1 MEKPKVKIKNDKP
14 ELMIV
19 NKCPLIDIVKNN
31 NIYNFII
38 NTVPIINKIV
48 TQIGQFLNLFLID
61 KYDNNNKFPYI
72 DENFI
77 KTIIKIITKRQD
89 TRGKPPSENTK
100 ELMKEL
106 KTFYDNKYK
115 ICINDNDIQDD
126 TKLNFIMAYEV
137 IDIITGI
144 ENNIK
149 EHFLDYI
156 NKFVNHSFKLKD
168 KINEI
173 NKIKEIDTKTKKE
186 LKTKIYS
193 EFRLVKKDLVKNNN
207 IYESDKK
214 YHNWLNTHRPNIIKK
229 SKFFKDSIDY
239 DLCSNTQEYLKP
251 LFYINKELEKINEE
265 NKIKNIQQIRLFQI
279 IPQRTNIIPKY
290 ITIDT
295 CALVNF
301 AIKEHII
308 EYLSN
313 IEFYKQQ
320 LWKNN
325 FKTNK
330 KQFKRKNYIFNG
342 MIKTDGI
349 GCSILLTKMKDGKPL
364 KITSN
369 MQKNVKKQLESF
381 DKYIE
386 DVEITNEMKKK
397 RLVVIDPNM
406 DDIIYCLSKTTP
418 YKTIITDK
426 NKKIIKEHNQSE
438 NLKFRYTQNQRRLE
452 TRNKKY
458 NKLTDK
464 INKETIIK
472 NKSVK
477 TIESELSIYS
487 SRTVDYNKFIDYCKK
502 KNEINRILY
511 EHYSNKLFR
520 KLKFNRYINTQ
531 KSESKMIKNF
541 QKKYGKPE
549 NCLIVYGDYD
559 KKEHMKGKEP
569 IISKRM
575 KKIFRKNKYDLY
587 LINEFRTSKLCNKCC
602 SECVNFLERESHK
615 PKDINKETKRGKTIL
630 VWGLVRCT
638 NVNCNIIHNRDKNST
653 LNMYK
658 ISKAIINGNPRPK
671 EYCRSS

>member
-1 MEKPKVKIKNDKP
+1 MKKPKVKIKNDKL

-19 NKCPLIDIVKNN
+19 NKCPLVDIVKNN
-31 NIYNFII
+31 DVYNEIT
-38 NTVPIINKIV
+38 NTVPTINKIV
-48 TQIGQFLNLFLID
+48 TQIDQFLNLILID
-61 KYDNNNKFPYI
+61 KYDHNEEFPYI
-72 DENFI
+72 DENYIKAII
-77 KTIIKIITKRQD
+77 KTITIRQD
-89 TRGKPPSENTK
+89 TRGKPPSKNTK
-100 ELMKEL
+100 ELLKEL

-115 ICINDNDIQDD
+115 TCIDDNDIQND

-149 EHFLDYI
+149 EHFMDYV

-168 KINEI
+168 KIDEI
-173 NKIKEIDTKTKKE
+173 NKMKEIDTKTKKVM
-186 LKTKIYS
+186 KTKIYS
-193 EFRLVKKDLVKNNN
+193 EFRLIKKDLVKNNN
-207 IYESDKK
+207 LYESEKK
-214 YHNWLNTHRPNIIKK
+214 YHNWLNIHRPNIIRKL
-229 SKFFKDSIDY
+229 KFQKDSIEY
-239 DLCSNTQEYLKP
+239 DLCSNTQDYLKS
-251 LFYINKELEKINEE
+251 LFYINKELEKLNEQ
-265 NKIKNIQQIRLFQI
+265 NKKNDRRQIKLFQI

-295 CALVNF
+295 SALVNM

-320 LWKNN
+320 LWNDC

-330 KQFKRKNYIFNG
+330 KQFKRKNYTFNG

-349 GCSILLTKMKDGKPL
+349 GCSILLVKMNDGKPI

-369 MQKNVKKQLESF
+369 MQKNVKKQLESI

-386 DVEITNEMKKK
+386 DVDITNEMKKK

-418 YKTIITDK
+418 YKTIITDTS
-426 NKKIIKEHNQSE
+426 NKTINVHNQSE
-438 NLKFRYTQNQRRLE
+438 NLTFRYTQNQRRLE

-458 NKLTDK
+458 NKLTYK
-464 INKETIIK
+464 INKETIIN

-477 TIESELSIYS
+477 EIESELAIHS
-487 SRTVDYNKFIDYCKK
+487 SRTVDYNKFVDYCKK

-511 EHYSNKLFR
+511 GHYSNKLFR
-520 KLKFNRYINTQ
+520 KLKFNRYTNTQ

-541 QKKYGKPE
+541 QKKFGKPNE
-549 NCLIVYGDYD
+549 CLIVYGDYD

-575 KKIFRKNKYDLY
+575 KKIFRKNGYELY
-587 LINEFRTSKLCNKCC
+587 LINEFRTSKLCNRCCNKC
-602 SECVNFLERESHK
+602 ENFLERESHK
-615 PKDINKETKRGKTIL
+615 PKDINKETKKGKSIL

-638 NVNCNIIHNRDKNST
+638 NVNCNIIHNRDKNAT

-658 ISKAIINGNPRPK
+658 ISKAIINGKPRPK
-671 EYCRSS
+671 EYCRST